1 MSDRPDLVVSSS
13 DYDRL
18 DAIISGLPR
27 EQTAAGAMLAA
38 ELARASVVAPTDL
51 PVDRVSMHS
60 TVRFISEHDGEPVR
74 LTLVYPREV
83 GSAPDQVSV
92 LAPVGTALLGL
103 QVGSSIDWPLP
114 GGELTR
120 VQILGIDY
128 QPEAAGEL
136 HR

>member
-18 DAIISGLPR
+18 DAVISGLPR
-27 EQTAAGAMLAA
+27 EQAAAGAALAA
-38 ELARASVVAPTDL
+38 ELARASVVAPSEL
-51 PVDRVSMHS
+51 PADRVSMHS
-60 TVRFISEHDGEPVR
+60 TVRFISEHEGEPVR

-83 GSAPDQVSV
+83 GTAPDQVSV

-120 VQILGIDY
+120 VRILGIDY

>member
-27 EQTAAGAMLAA
+27 EHTAAGVMLAA

-51 PVDRVSMHS
+51 PADRVSMHS

-120 VQILGIDY
+120 VRILGIDY